1 MDTITP
7 AAERL
12 FLGLALHHRESLRR
26 VLREPVLIERCELLE
41 TLARYRVRRFGLAG
55 FLRVTFREVGGGQ
68 CVLHVGTH
76 AAADRFAR
84 RYDGSIPHTT
94 IRIQESMIMKSH
106 SALPVANGQPNNG
119 STRQSPR
126 QSQNG
131 ELASEGDLL
140 VQAVLLI
147 ANNAVEQAKRQL
159 VGDIEA
165 MGELVRGQCEQ
176 AVSGEIAEL
185 LRVEKTHEQSTA
197 RQFATVGESIQRFE
211 DAASKTDRLV
221 KDLAALAGDLKSELG
236 KRAATLE
243 DVVTQLTNS
252 LRSLQVAHET
262 LARQC
267 RDHEKSVQQRLAD
280 ISASQDQFREELG
293 RTVEQR
299 LQTEMWASANVANR
313 LEQIELTLASNGAQA
328 DRLDLEL
335 RSLKDSVASLSDETD
350 RALRHRK
357 RGGLL
362 SAIMSVFRRN
372 DRARPS

>member
-12 FLGLALHHRESLRR
+12 FLGLAVHHREPLRR
-26 VLREPVLIERCELLE
+26 ALREPVLISRCGLIEQ
-41 TLARYRVRRFGLAG
+41 LARYRVRRFGLAG
-55 FLRVTFREVGGGQ
+55 FLRVTFREVRGGQ
-68 CVLHVGTH
+68 CVLHLGTH

-84 RYDGSIPHTT
+84 HYDGSIPPST
-94 IRIQESMIMKSH
+94 IPIEESMIMKSG
-106 SALPVANGQPNNG
+106 SALSVANGEPNNG
-119 STRQSPR
+119 SPRQSPR
-126 QSQNG
+126 QSQIG
-131 ELASEGDLL
+131 ELASEADLL

-176 AVSGEIAEL
+176 AVSGQIAEL
-185 LRVEKTHEQSTA
+185 LRVQRTHEQSTA
-197 RQFATVGESIQRFE
+197 RQFATVAESIQRFK
-211 DAASKTDRLV
+211 DGASETDRLL
-221 KDLAALAGDLKSELG
+221 KDLAALAGNLKSDLG

-252 LRSLQVAHET
+252 LRSLQQAQET

-267 RDHEKSVQQRLAD
+267 QDHEKSVLQRLAD
-280 ISASQDQFREELG
+280 MSASQDQFREELG

-299 LQTEMWASANVANR
+299 LQTEIWASANVAHR

-328 DRLDLEL
+328 DRLGLEL
-335 RSLKDSVASLSDETD
+335 RSLKESVASLSDGTD
-350 RALRHRK
+350 RTLRHRK
-357 RGGLL
+357 RGSLL
-362 SAIMSVFRRN
+362 SAIASLFHRS
-372 DRARPS
+372 DRSQC